1 MDTNLHSVRYAH
13 TNGAHSTVS
22 EDAVRPGMRRIE
34 EMAGFEWLS
43 TQIPGCI
50 SSVLGILSILDID
63 IDVPWTVYP
72 TPCPDTDPLVRWKM
86 AR

>member
-1 MDTNLHSVRYAH
+1 MDTDLHSVRYAH
-13 TNGAHSTVS
+13 INGAHSTVS

-43 TQIPGCI
+43 TQIPDCI

-63 IDVPWTVYP
+63 IPWTVYP
-72 TPCPDTDPLVRWKM
+72 TPCPDTGPLVWRKM